1 MRPEPEK
8 PDRLVL
14 NAAHVGGSALA
25 AVTAAVAASS
35 FGVGGTLLGA
45 AFGAA
50 VTAVGSAIYQH
61 SLERARYTY
70 LAVRAAYGPGAIK
83 PVKVAA
89 NGSAGSGAEEPAGR
103 RRIPWTPLV
112 ALSGIGFV
120 VAMIAITA
128 SESAIGHP
136 VSGGR
141 GSGTTI
147 GRIIRDGS
155 SGTPSTPTPST
166 SVPATTVP
174 TPSDTGTPAPSPTDS
189 APPSQTPP
197 PTDTGVPTSPA
208 DTGTPPADG
217 ATQPGVVPSNR

>member
-1 MRPEPEK
+1 
-8 PDRLVL
+8 VL
-14 NAAHVGGSALA
+14 NAAQVGGSALA

-50 VTAVGSAIYQH
+50 ITAVGTAIYQH
-61 SLERARYTY
+61 SLEQARYRM
-70 LAVRAAYGPGAIK
+70 LAVRAYGPSAIRF
-83 PVKVAA
+83 PA
-89 NGSAGSGAEEPAGR
+89 NGLAAKGTAQNESAVSGSDEPAGR
-103 RRIPWTPLV
+103 RAIPWWPLV

-147 GRIIRDGS
+147 GRVINDRS
-155 SGTPSTPTPST
+155 SGTRSTPTPST
-166 SVPATTVP
+166 SEPATTVP

-189 APPSQTPP
+189 VPPSQTAP
-197 PTDTGVPTSPA
+197 PTGTGVPTGPT
-208 DTGTPPADG
+208 DTATPPAEG
-217 ATQPGVVPSNR
+217 ATQPAAPSSR

>member
-1 MRPEPEK
+1 
-8 PDRLVL
+8 
-14 NAAHVGGSALA
+14 VGGSALA

-35 FGVGGTLLGA
+35 FGVGGTLVGA

-50 VTAVGSAIYQH
+50 VTAVGSAVYQH

-70 LAVRAAYGPGAIK
+70 LAVRAYGPKAIK
-83 PVKVAA
+83 PTAIGLAA
-89 NGSAGSGAEEPAGR
+89 KGSAENGSAASGAESDGR
-103 RRIPWTPLV
+103 RAIPWGPLV
-112 ALSGIGFV
+112 ALSGLGFV

-147 GRIIRDGS
+147 GRVIRDSS
-155 SGTPSTPTPST
+155 SGTHSTPTPST

-197 PTDTGVPTSPA
+197 PTDTGVPTGPT
-208 DTGTPPADG
+208 DTATPPAEG
-217 ATQPGVVPSNR
+217 ATQPAVVPSSR